1 MNRLPRATELAHAWV
16 RERLRL
22 GGTAIDATAG
32 NGHDTEFLARLVGA
46 EGRVIAFD
54 VQTAALES
62 TRVRLEQ
69 AGLLDRVS
77 LRQESHERIAAES
90 GFDVV
95 MFNLGYCPGTDK
107 AVITGAES
115 TVRAL
120 AAAAAGLRPGG
131 LITVVCYTGHPGG
144 AEEAKAVL
152 AWTRG
157 LEPGRFRA
165 MRCEMLVQTDPAPFL
180 VAMER
185 VDG

>member
-16 RERLRL
+16 RERLRP

-32 NGHDTEFLARLVGA
+32 NGHDTEFLAQLAGA
-46 EGRVIAFD
+46 EGRVIAYD
-54 VQTAALES
+54 VQTVAIES
-62 TRVRLEQ
+62 TRARLEK

-77 LRQESHERIAAES
+77 LRRDSHERIGEEN

-95 MFNLGYCPGTDK
+95 MFNLGYCPGADK
-107 AVITGAES
+107 AVITTVDS
-115 TVRAL
+115 TLRAL
-120 AAAAAGLRPGG
+120 EAAASGLRPGG

-144 AEEAKAVL
+144 AEEAEAVL

-180 VAMER
+180 VGIER
-185 VDG
+185 LGG